1 MANIN
6 IFGEI
11 FGTEEFSAS
20 LALAPTNEPLTV
32 TIGSVGGSVV
42 DGFTIAAQLAQH
54 EGDVTTLG
62 VGFVAS
68 VATVILLAGNRVELA
83 ADSFLMIHNSW
94 TYEQGNAKDL
104 KRTASQLETIDK
116 TLANVYLNQI
126 EKAGK
131 LIDGDRGKTLAV
143 LRSYMSAEKWFSA
156 EEALNFGLIDAI
168 ADKKEQA
175 PTWGM
180 DAAALA
186 RVRAS
191 LTNFSNIPTNFINNM
206 DKQQEK
212 SFLQKLANFFG
223 FKAQLEEVQ
232 EEQPKE
238 IEEPQEPK
246 AEAVADEPQA
256 AQEPTLEERL
266 ATMQAELDALKSEK
280 QEALAKVE
288 KLQKEVINNV
298 AKPTA
303 ETVTKTPQA
312 AKKGF
317 SPEIMNQLQKF
328 VNQLQKNR

>member
-1 MANIN
+1 
-6 IFGEI
+6 
-11 FGTEEFSAS
+11 
-20 LALAPTNEPLTV
+20 
-32 TIGSVGGSVV
+32 
-42 DGFTIAAQLAQH
+42 
-54 EGDVTTLG
+54 
-62 VGFVAS
+62 
-68 VATVILLAGNRVELA
+68 
-83 ADSFLMIHNSW
+83 MIHNSW

-212 SFLQKLANFFG
+212 SFLL
-223 FKAQLEEVQ
+223 
-232 EEQPKE
+232 
-238 IEEPQEPK
+238 
-246 AEAVADEPQA
+246 
-256 AQEPTLEERL
+256 
-266 ATMQAELDALKSEK
+266 
-280 QEALAKVE
+280 
-288 KLQKEVINNV
+288 
-298 AKPTA
+298 
-303 ETVTKTPQA
+303 
-312 AKKGF
+312 
-317 SPEIMNQLQKF
+317 
-328 VNQLQKNR
+328 